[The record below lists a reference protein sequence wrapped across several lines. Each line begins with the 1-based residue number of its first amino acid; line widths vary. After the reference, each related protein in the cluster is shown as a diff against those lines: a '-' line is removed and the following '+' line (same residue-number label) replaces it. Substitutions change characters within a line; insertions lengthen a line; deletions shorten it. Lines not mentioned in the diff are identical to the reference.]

1 MMERKM
7 NQTLTE
13 KYGKP
18 IGCEFVFDN
27 AIIRRSIYETNN
39 LSLTSTPNNFSIV
52 AQFATRKEA
61 DQVFAEWMDE
71 NNLPVHTWNYTRPIT
86 GWDENGLTF
95 TDSWG
100 EKK

>member
-1 MMERKM
+1 M
-7 NQTLTE
+7 TFTE

-18 IGCEFVFDN
+18 IGNEIVYGKD
-27 AIIRRSIYETNN
+27 IIRRIDTFEFTLVDRF
-39 LSLTSTPNNFSIV
+39 LSNKQANEAYQSWL
-52 AQFATRKEA
+52 KEN
-61 DQVFAEWMDE
+61 DMSPSKKKQWHYV
-71 NNLPVHTWNYTRPIT
+71 RPIT